1 MGNFVLDQFLDYVP
15 SFMNTRIVLT
25 SNLDPWRNLAM
36 EEYLLDNVKQ
46 NECILYLWQNQN
58 TVVIGKNQNAW
69 KECRT
74 ELLEQEG
81 GKLARRS
88 SGGGAVFHDTGNL
101 NFSFLVDR
109 QFYDVHKQLEVILK
123 AVEKLGIKAVF
134 SGRNDLTV
142 EGRKFSGNAFC
153 FRKKSALHHGT
164 ILISADMEK
173 MTRYLQVPKEKIR
186 SKGIES
192 VRSRVVNLT
201 EYNPNIDVPIMID
214 TLIQSFKE
222 VYGETSDIRYGE
234 EGIDQAVLNELH
246 NKYDSWEW
254 RFGESPKF
262 DIEFD
267 TRFSWGGI
275 QLCLRLEQGRIVK
288 AFVYSDA
295 MDEAFIEMIP
305 GILEGCIFNSK
316 KMAQVLLS
324 ADVVGERTN
333 MVRDIANWISSKGF

>member
-1 MGNFVLDQFLDYVP
+1 
-15 SFMNTRIVLT
+15 MNTRIVLT

-36 EEYLLDNVKQ
+36 EEYLLDNVKP

-74 ELLEQEG
+74 ELLEKEG

-109 QFYDVHKQLEVILK
+109 KYYDIHKQLEVILK

-164 ILISADMEK
+164 ILVSADMDK
-173 MTRYLQVPKEKIR
+173 MTRYLQVPKEKIQ

-201 EYNPNIDVPIMID
+201 EYNPQIDIPTMID
-214 TLIQSFKE
+214 TLIESFKE
-222 VYGETSDIRYGE
+222 VCGDTSDIRHGE
-234 EGIDQAVLNELH
+234 EGIDQTVLNELY
-246 NKYDSWEW
+246 NKYKSWEW
-254 RFGESPKF
+254 RFGETPKF

-275 QLCLRLEQGRIVK
+275 QLCLRLEHGRIVK

-305 GILEGCIFNSK
+305 GILEGCIFHSK
-316 KMAQVLLS
+316 NMAQALLN
-324 ADVVGERTN
+324 AEVGQERKA
-333 MVRDIANWISSKGF
+333 MIRDIANWLSSKGF

>member
-1 MGNFVLDQFLDYVP
+1 MPKL
-15 SFMNTRIVLT
+15 MNTRIVLT
-25 SNLDPWRNLAM
+25 DNLDPWRNLAM
-36 EEYLLDNVKQ
+36 EEYLLDHTKP

-74 ELLEQEG
+74 ELLDQEG

-109 QFYDVHKQLEVILK
+109 QFYDIHRQLEIILK
-123 AVEKLGIKAVF
+123 AVGKLGINAIF

-142 EGRKFSGNAFC
+142 DNRKFSGNAFC
-153 FRKKSALHHGT
+153 YRKKSALHHGT

-173 MTRYLQVPKEKIR
+173 MTRYLQVPEDKIK

-192 VRSRVVNLT
+192 VRSRVVNLS
-201 EYNPNIDVPIMID
+201 EYNAQLDIPTITDALID
-214 TLIQSFKE
+214 SFQE
-222 VYGETSDIRYGE
+222 LYGETRDIKTGE
-234 EGIDQAVLNELH
+234 EGMDQILLNELH
-246 NKYDSWEW
+246 NKYSSWDW

-262 DIEFD
+262 DIEMD
-267 TRFSWGGI
+267 TRFPWGGI
-275 QLCLRLEQGRIVK
+275 QIGLRLEQGRIAK

-295 MDEAFIEMIP
+295 MDESFIEMIP
-305 GILEGCIFNSK
+305 GILEGCLFHSK
-316 KMAQVLLS
+316 NMSDAIVEANVGAERENMA
-324 ADVVGERTN
+324 G
-333 MVRDIANWISSKGF
+333 DIANWIRSKGF

>member
-1 MGNFVLDQFLDYVP
+1 MP

-36 EEYLLDNVKQ
+36 EEYLLDNVKP

-109 QFYDVHKQLEVILK
+109 QYYDVHKQLEVILK

-142 EGRKFSGNAFC
+142 EDRKFSGNAFC

-201 EYNPNIDVPIMID
+201 EYNPSIDIQMMID
-214 TLIQSFKE
+214 TLIESFKE
-222 VYGETSDIRYGE
+222 VYGDTTDIRHGE
-234 EGIDQAVLNELH
+234 EGIDQSVLDELY
-246 NKYDSWEW
+246 NKYKSWEW

-262 DIEFD
+262 NIEFD

-275 QLCLRLEQGRIVK
+275 QLLLRLEHGRIAK

-295 MDEAFIEMIP
+295 MDESFIEMLP
-305 GILEGCIFNSK
+305 GILEGCTFHSK
-316 KMAQVLLS
+316 NMAQALLE
-324 ADVVGERTN
+324 ADIGVERKN
-333 MVRDIANWISSKGF
+333 MIQDIANWIREKGF